1 MIVGNNNR
9 NNSNNRR
16 SIYQSRLVENNPIVV
31 QLIEFG
37 YSKIYSRR
45 VFYYFHPEDLEE
57 ALNYMSVDNGI
68 IQHRFI
74 QDRRNNSN
82 KMCYICG
89 EEEDKHLIELNVNNI
104 NSNIIEEDKKDEND
118 NINNNGNKI
127 ILKDNIIHSRNFS
140 IKEDNNKNEINNNFL
155 ASERNELKLKK
166 ENINLNNI
174 DQKIIYNN
182 IEVSN
187 DYPIE
192 TQKSNDSKLSQKME
206 CPICND
212 DFIET
217 EKNKVEKCGHSFCDS
232 CWYDFLSVNIK
243 ENKLPSIKCL
253 EHDCGEK
260 LTDEFIINLLNSDT
274 TLIKKYKRYK
284 LELEIMKD
292 PNKKLCPYPDC
303 DSYLELKEIR
313 EKDVKCLNN
322 HKYCFVCLK
331 KPHGTLPCEAK
342 MDSSLINYAKNHFV
356 KKCPKCGIITEK
368 NNGCNHITCS
378 NCGHQ
383 WCWLCN
389 ETYIAGHFNDGKCKG
404 FQFFQPKNDYE
415 IKLVMEGKIKRDEL
429 PRSQIQFIN
438 DDDVVNIDILAHND
452 INVGINHNPME
463 QEINIEQGYNLLT
476 TPKKIIIFILYILFG
491 HFLYTIE
498 ALADFLRDRELF
510 FYLIIVF
517 ANSIAF
523 WIQFIYINIILLIPI
538 LFIYGIKELLYNF
551 PSCPGNYGKKL
562 ILLIMNLITSKYI
575 STFLRSWK
583 KIIEDSILSTLPDI
597 QSKFQKIVFISGALM
612 HIVILFPQRLI
623 FNGIYIILTFF
634 CNNVNDCFRALDEDL
649 KTTFDF
655 SLLDR

>member
-1 MIVGNNNR
+1 MIIGNNNR

-16 SIYQSRLVENNPIVV
+16 SLYQSRLVENNPIVV

-89 EEEDKHLIELNVNNI
+89 EEEEIHLIELNVNNI
-104 NSNIIEEDKKDEND
+104 NSNIIEEDKKDEIDYRN
-118 NINNNGNKI
+118 NIGNKV
-127 ILKDNIIHSRNFS
+127 ILKDNIIHSRNSS
-140 IKEDNNKNEINNNFL
+140 IKEDNNQNEINNNFL
-155 ASERNELKLKK
+155 ASERNGLELKK
-166 ENINLNNI
+166 ENINLNN
-174 DQKIIYNN
+174 
-182 IEVSN
+182 
-187 DYPIE
+187 PIE
-192 TQKSNDSKLSQKME
+192 PQKSNDSKLSKKME

-253 EHDCGEK
+253 EHECGEK
-260 LTDEFIINLLNSDT
+260 LTDEFIINLLNSYT

-322 HKYCFVCLK
+322 HMYCFVCLK

-389 ETYIAGHFNDGKCKG
+389 EIYIAGHFNDGKCKG

-429 PRSQIQFIN
+429 PGSQIQVID

-452 INVGINHNPME
+452 INVRIDHNPRE
-463 QEINIEQGYNLLT
+463 QEINIEHEYNLLT
-476 TPKKIIIFILYILFG
+476 TPKKIIYFILYILFG
-491 HFLYTIE
+491 HFLYTVE
-498 ALADFLRDRELF
+498 ALADILKNDCIFF
-510 FYLIIVF
+510 FYFLIGIV
-517 ANSIAF
+517 SCIVF

-538 LFIYGIKELLYNF
+538 LFIYGIKELLYKF

-562 ILLIMNLITSKYI
+562 ILLIMNLLTSKYI
-575 STFLRSWK
+575 STFLRSWE
-583 KIIEDSILSTLPDI
+583 KIIEDSRLSIRPDI
-597 QSKFQKIVFISGALM
+597 QSKFQKIVFISGALI

-623 FNGIYIILTFF
+623 FNGIYIILKFL

-649 KTTFDF
+649 KTTFYC